1 MLNFASDR
9 RAGDLVLYCLSGG
22 SSALMEATV
31 AGVDLVGIQRL
42 SRILL
47 GNGAEIGQINAVRAA
62 LSRVKAGALAQAF
75 GPATVVVLVMSDV
88 AGDDLATIGSGPF
101 YQGRGRDPLGVA
113 RQYDLAAQVDF
124 PLLELL
130 RRRTSLAEKSRAV
143 PHRII
148 GANRDAVR
156 AAEVAATRRG
166 FPVSAWADFQTGEA
180 QDLARR
186 LTFSSQPG
194 VLIAGGEP
202 TVTIRGSGLGG
213 RCQEMAAVAAG
224 LGRGRSR
231 WAFLAGS
238 TDGTDGP
245 TSVAGGIVDGDSAE
259 SAEVDLDEALA
270 NNDSNRF
277 LASCGGLL
285 TTGPTG
291 SNVNDLFISVDFG

>member
-1 MLNFASDR
+1 MNEVAQIAVEIYHEALMAVAGDRLIDLHVRHEGDVLWVADYPLDLAAFDRVYLAGSGKASPSMVKGLSDILDGRYDGGLVVTKHGHGISIPGIEMVESSHPVPDETSIHAGEQMLNFASDR

-124 PLLELL
+124 P
-130 RRRTSLAEKSRAV
+130 
-143 PHRII
+143 
-148 GANRDAVR
+148 
-156 AAEVAATRRG
+156 
-166 FPVSAWADFQTGEA
+166 
-180 QDLARR
+180 
-186 LTFSSQPG
+186 
-194 VLIAGGEP
+194 
-202 TVTIRGSGLGG
+202 
-213 RCQEMAAVAAG
+213 
-224 LGRGRSR
+224 
-231 WAFLAGS
+231 
-238 TDGTDGP
+238 
-245 TSVAGGIVDGDSAE
+245 
-259 SAEVDLDEALA
+259 
-270 NNDSNRF
+270 
-277 LASCGGLL
+277 
-285 TTGPTG
+285 
-291 SNVNDLFISVDFG
+291 